1 MFSGASTVKCNW
13 KLGQEKKGESVDDVK
28 KENRCPQNRTASLA
42 GHYAR
47 LATAERVCEEA
58 GTQESQG
65 AAGETARMWES
76 QEYNTNAPQK
86 DGCNPPS
93 PNGQGWRTPGD
104 GARGAAREEPGVAD
118 RPQKGEREKMGQ
130 PRRRR
135 TKWQTHPLP
144 GPRVPP
150 FVLAVPGI
158 FITHYS
164 LTHFECLD
172 KTRQGSQC
180 DKQRQ
185 DKVRQIVC
193 YPRSAPRFAR
203 TQAAG
208 FHCLDWAHQHPR
220 TPVNLKHSPGTLLSE
235 GVSKHH
241 ALQRGA
247 QSARV

>member
-1 MFSGASTVKCNW
+1 M
-13 KLGQEKKGESVDDVK
+13 
-28 KENRCPQNRTASLA
+28 ASLA

-118 RPQKGEREKMGQ
+118 RPQKGEREKDGSAAAAAHEMAISPASRTPSPAFGFSGAGQ
-130 PRRRR
+130 
-135 TKWQTHPLP
+135 
-144 GPRVPP
+144 
-150 FVLAVPGI
+150 

-208 FHCLDWAHQHPR
+208 FHRLDWAHQHPR
-220 TPVNLKHSPGTLLSE
+220 TPVDLKHSPDTLLSE